1 MTDSAMTPNDAYSS
15 ASVTSADHIDDA
27 ANLLSYA
34 KADAI
39 QQQLPFAGSL
49 TPVDAWR
56 LVQIGAASLV
66 DVRTNEERKF
76 VGHVPGSQ
84 HIAWATGTAL
94 TRNPRFVKEFESK
107 LKDKTAVFVLLCRS
121 GKRSAAAAEV
131 LTKAGFVN
139 VFNITE
145 GFEGEINENQQRGQ
159 IGGWRLH
166 SLPWVQD

>member
-1 MTDSAMTPNDAYSS
+1 MTDSTITPNDAFSS
-15 ASVTSADHIDDA
+15 ASSASDDSGA
-27 ANLLSYA
+27 DVASLLSHA
-34 KADAI
+34 KEDAR
-39 QQQLPFAGSL
+39 QQHLPFAGSL

-56 LVQIGAASLV
+56 LVQLGTATLV

-84 HIAWATGTAL
+84 HVAWATGTAL
-94 TRNPRFVKEFESK
+94 TRNPRFAKEFEGK
-107 LKDKTAVFVLLCRS
+107 LKDKAAVFLLLCRS
-121 GKRSAAAAEV
+121 GKRSAAAAEA

-145 GFEGEINENQQRGQ
+145 GFEGEINEIQRRGQ
-159 IGGWRLH
+159 LGGWRSY

>member
-1 MTDSAMTPNDAYSS
+1 MTDSTITPNDAFSS
-15 ASVTSADHIDDA
+15 ASSASDNSGADVA
-27 ANLLSYA
+27 SLLSHA
-34 KADAI
+34 KEDAR

-56 LVQIGAASLV
+56 LVQLGAATLV

-84 HIAWATGTAL
+84 HVAWATGTAL
-94 TRNPRFVKEFESK
+94 TRNPRFAKEFESK
-107 LKDKTAVFVLLCRS
+107 LKDKAAVFLLLCRS

-131 LTKAGFVN
+131 LTKAGFVT

-145 GFEGEINENQQRGQ
+145 GFEGEINEIQQRGQ
-159 IGGWRLH
+159 LGGWRSH